1 MSKIY
6 EIWYHSTIDQEGR
19 LVQAFYSKELALEE
33 LNRLNNQFPH
43 SSFYSLKEVIVADRG
58 YGCVFDYLLDVMIR
72 FKESNKSM
80 DLETKCFIQDVQI
93 VELNEQLA
101 QCRAENDKLKAKLKR
116 VQSVLDDK
124 RVIYED

>member
-1 MSKIY
+1 LNLLTESIVRK
-6 EIWYHSTIDQEGR
+6 QER
-19 LVQAFYSKELALEE
+19 FINSYTKER
-33 LNRLNNQFPH
+33 ND
-43 SSFYSLKEVIVADRG
+43 K
-58 YGCVFDYLLDVMIR
+58 
-72 FKESNKSM
+72 M
-80 DLETKCFIQDVQI
+80 DLETKLFIQDVQI